1 MMVAKNKIVS
11 QKVKPNFEQSRKIG
25 LLVDDT
31 CSLPEKTINDFQI
44 EVVKIKLYFPE
55 WDKFPEK
62 NLYQVMEETR
72 AGPKT
77 SAPPPGDYLKAYK
90 KTLEKFEKA
99 LVITL
104 SSKLSATYSSAR
116 EAKEFMPD
124 PSKIEIF
131 DSLTAAS
138 PEGLLSL
145 RAGELIQEGR
155 NLEEILKTLENLR
168 ERIKLFAFL
177 KTTYWVEKIGR
188 ISSRQVAAFKT
199 LKTLGVQPML
209 GFKKGKV
216 ALTGFNFWTK
226 DTFKALFYQLKYQS
240 KRSGKLRIGINY
252 TDNIELAYQLKEKM
266 EKELAA
272 EIAFISLVPP
282 IIGANSGP
290 GTIIAGCL
298 PV

>member
-1 MMVAKNKIVS
+1 MVAENKIIS
-11 QKVKPNFEQSRKIG
+11 QKLKPDFGQSRKIG

-31 CSLPEKTINDFQI
+31 CSLPEKIINDFQI

-62 NLYQVMEETR
+62 NLYQVMKETK

-90 KTLEKFEKA
+90 KILEKFEKA

-116 EAKEFMPD
+116 QAKEFMPD

-131 DSLTAAS
+131 DSLAAAS
-138 PEGLLSL
+138 PEGLLAL
-145 RAGELIQEGR
+145 RASELIQEGKT
-155 NLEEILKTLENLR
+155 LEEILKTLESLR

-188 ISSRQVAAFKT
+188 ISSGQAAAFKV
-199 LKTLGVQPML
+199 LKILGVQPML
-209 GFKKGKV
+209 GFKEGKV

-226 DTFKALFYQLKYQS
+226 DTFKALFYQLKRQGR
-240 KRSGKLRIGINY
+240 KSGKLRMGINY
-252 TDNIELAYQLKEKM
+252 SDNIELAYQLKEKV

-272 EIAFISLVPP
+272 EVAFISLVPP
-282 IIGANSGP
+282 IVGANSGP

-298 PV
+298 PI